1 MGAAEEAAE
10 RRAGAV
16 AGHLEGARGVRVG
29 GEAARALRE
38 GRAVVALESTIVC
51 HGMPWPENLATARA
65 VAAAVRAAGAVP
77 ATAAVLAGVP
87 TVGLEDAELERLARE
102 GAGVAKCAARD
113 LPQLVARGADG
124 ATTVSATMLL
134 AARAGVQVFVTGGVG
149 GVHRG
154 GESSMDVSSDLT
166 ELRRTPVCVVS
177 AGVKSILDIPRT
189 LEYLETQG
197 VPVAAVRQDDFP
209 AFFSRS
215 SGMKA
220 PARVDSAEE
229 GAALFEA
236 CRALGLG
243 GCLLG
248 VPVPAAA
255 EAEGARIE
263 RAIERALA
271 EAEEQGVAGSRST
284 PFMLRRVKELTG
296 GASLETNIAL
306 VKNNAAFG
314 AAVAV
319 ALSRRH
325 VAARRA

>member
-1 MGAAEEAAE
+1 
-10 RRAGAV
+10 
-16 AGHLEGARGVRVG
+16 VRVG
-29 GEAARALRE
+29 AEAAAALAG

-77 ATAAVLAGVP
+77 ATAAVVGGVP
-87 TVGLEDAELERLARE
+87 TVGLEPRELERLARE
-102 GAGVAKCAARD
+102 GPRVAKCAARD
-113 LPQLVARGADG
+113 LPGLVARGADG

-134 AARAGVQVFVTGGVG
+134 AARAGVRVFVTGGVG

-154 GESSMDVSSDLT
+154 GEASLDVSSDLT

-197 VPVAAVRQDDFP
+197 VPVAAVGQDDFP

-215 SGMKA
+215 SGLRA
-220 PARVDSAEE
+220 PARVDSPDE

-236 CRALGLG
+236 CLALGLG

-271 EAEEQGVAGSRST
+271 EAAEQGVAGSRST

-319 ALSRRH
+319 ALCRRLR
-325 VAARRA
+325 VQRRA